1 MVREMERDTTAQGRK
16 TARDTVFR
24 RRGSGADPGRG
35 RAAYAALLLILGC
48 AVLFPPFSGIA
59 RAADEGDSVLP
70 DSGIHYP
77 GGFDPNTVGE
87 VRGTASRLT
96 RPERGPVRFRLDS
109 ERDTYTVLA
118 APAWFWNDLKIELP
132 DGTRVRVQGSKS
144 LGRDGNLYIIA
155 QEVEIERTRKNLAFR
170 DDGGFPLWKGSG
182 AGRTGRGNG
191 IGSPMGGPG
200 GMRGGP
206 GGATRGHR

>member
-1 MVREMERDTTAQGRK
+1 MVPATVPAILAIARK
-16 TARDTVFR
+16 TARGTAPR
-24 RRGSGADPGRG
+24 PRGSSAHSGRG
-35 RAAYAALLLILGC
+35 RAACATLLLILGC

-59 RAADEGDSVLP
+59 QAADEGDTVLP
-70 DSGIHYP
+70 ESGIHYP

-87 VRGTASRLT
+87 VRGTASGLT
-96 RPERGPVRFRLDS
+96 RPERGPVRFRLHS
-109 ERDTYTVLA
+109 ERDSYTVLT
-118 APAWFWNDLKIELP
+118 APAWFWSDLKIELP
-132 DGTRVRVQGSKS
+132 DGTPVRVQGSKS

-155 QEVEIERTRKNLAFR
+155 QEVEIERTGKTLAFR